1 MSNHLHIVSFT
12 VPYPPDY
19 GGAMDV
25 FYKLKALHAVGL
37 DITLHCF
44 LYDRSEAPELNKFCN
59 KVFYYPRK
67 TGFISQLSFLP
78 YILFSRRSEEL
89 LKNLSVDGS
98 PILFEGLHTT
108 YYLNHKTLAERIKI
122 VRAHNIE
129 HNYYYQ
135 LYLAEKKTGKKFF
148 FLAEAVKLFFV
159 QKRLHYA
166 NLIAAISENDYRYFK
181 RKFLNTFHLDAFH
194 SSEEPDIIAGQGDYL
209 LYHGNLSVP
218 ENLKAAI
225 YLIENVFVNISFPV
239 LIAGKNPSS
248 FLISK
253 AKKHKHIR
261 VVASPS
267 ITEMRELIRNAQGI
281 IIFSFQSTGT
291 KLKLLES
298 LFYGRHCI
306 VNNLITED
314 ANLISLCEAGN
325 TSEELTDKIKGILQ
339 IEFDQA
345 KINKRIKSL
354 DAYSNKAGALL
365 LKEKLIQTGAF
376 Q

>member
-1 MSNHLHIVSFT
+1 
-12 VPYPPDY
+12 
-19 GGAMDV
+19 MDV

-44 LYDRSEAPELNKFCN
+44 LYDRSEAPELNEFCN

-78 YILFSRRSEEL
+78 YILFSRRSEAL
-89 LKNLSVDGS
+89 LKNLSEDGS

-135 LYLAEKKTGKKFF
+135 LYLAEKKTGKKIF

-159 QKRLHYA
+159 QKRLHHA
-166 NLIAAISENDYRYFK
+166 NLIAAISENDYLYFK
-181 RKFLNTFHLDAFH
+181 RKFLNTFHLNAFH
-194 SSEEPDIIAGQGDYL
+194 SREEPDIIAGQGNYL
-209 LYHGNLSVP
+209 LYHGNLSVA
-218 ENLKAAI
+218 ENLKAAVF
-225 YLIENVFVNISFPV
+225 LIENVFANISFPV

-248 FLISK
+248 FLINK
-253 AKKHKHIR
+253 AKKHEHIR

-267 ITEMRELIRNAQGI
+267 NTEMRELIRNAQGT

-291 KLKLLES
+291 KLKLIES

-306 VNNLITED
+306 INNLITED

-325 TSEELTDKIKGILQ
+325 TAEELTDRIKGILQ

-345 KINKRIKSL
+345 KINKRKKGL
-354 DAYSNKAGALL
+354 AAYSNKASALL
-365 LKEKLIQTGAF
+365 LKEKLTQTRAF
-376 Q
+376 L